1 MPGKGRN
8 LPKLD
13 GEHLIH
19 LRMVY
24 DTRHEKKIFRYAYWH
39 PAMNKWATN
48 PCKDKALV
56 LSKTANSSGCEETNW
71 RPPCDF
77 YKEGHTLAIDKENVP
92 VPRALGTWCSS
103 PLEHSSLRSQ
113 QSRKTKSTRSSSSGA
128 SSASS
133 GPPSDVSERKEWERS
148 QKVKK
153 SMQKMLKK
161 QREKANKTARKLAR
175 TTEKL
180 LLTEL
185 ARSNQQ
191 NNSRASEVLRAIQAS
206 TNEVIDNAAE
216 VAKAAAMATR
226 EVLDKVIEGSDQ
238 AELGRLEAEE
248 QRLQDQE
255 QRLQDLVAK
264 AAAKKLKFEEKQ
276 ARDLTQKAVRDA
288 DAQAANTALVAAI
301 GKQVG
306 VAVKGEVGEVVEAVN
321 AVGKQV
327 DAAAEFAALGAN
339 AALEAANASKDAKE
353 AIGAL
358 TSTFAGR
365 MTEVLTVVLRR
376 EKTIKCMLE
385 DPVGVNETR
394 SIEDDPTIKQELA
407 LIKQSIADLR
417 PQRAAPASQCTAPGQ
432 RAGSVPMRKPTSAP
446 APARSTRSATTGT
459 RSGGATATT
468 HSSQAARREQ
478 APALKKGVLASKV
491 SLAVEAL
498 AGDKK
503 DGAYLKKIAALAE
516 VPQLLL
522 RAQKE
527 DQLMAALAALTKGI
541 SSALVGKTAA
551 NESQLIA
558 AALAAIYAIYSSLE
572 PNSNEMELVAAW
584 LVPDLLKAT
593 EKKVQ
598 GARQWSPKF
607 GETAAALVALSATQ
621 RLLECMLSKLCTKE
635 RSGDTECLWAAK
647 ALGSY
652 VRATPQ
658 QVEPAT
664 PEMYAVSR
672 GLLLLL
678 GHKNVLVREAAIL
691 SVCDLAKVN
700 KELATSLSAEV
711 KQTIS
716 KQLAE
721 KLDRAIEEAT
731 AHYTAVDLGSPHSA

>member
-1 MPGKGRN
+1 M
-8 LPKLD
+8 
-13 GEHLIH
+13 
-19 LRMVY
+19 
-24 DTRHEKKIFRYAYWH
+24 
-39 PAMNKWATN
+39 
-48 PCKDKALV
+48 
-56 LSKTANSSGCEETNW
+56 
-71 RPPCDF
+71 
-77 YKEGHTLAIDKENVP
+77 
-92 VPRALGTWCSS
+92 
-103 PLEHSSLRSQ
+103 
-113 QSRKTKSTRSSSSGA
+113 
-128 SSASS
+128 
-133 GPPSDVSERKEWERS
+133 
-148 QKVKK
+148 KK

-226 EVLDKVIEGSDQ
+226 EVLDKVIQGSDQ

-288 DAQAANTALVAAI
+288 DAQAANAALVAAI

-376 EKTIKCMLE
+376 ENTIKGMLE

-432 RAGSVPMRKPTSAP
+432 RAGSVPMRKPTS

-516 VPQLLL
+516 VCPTPSCRRCPLPPAAPCRT
-522 RAQKE
+522 RAP
-527 DQLMAALAALTKGI
+527 LAPPLCSDPLDPMLYPLAHAG
-541 SSALVGKTAA
+541 A
-551 NESQLIA
+551 A
-558 AALAAIYAIYSSLE
+558 AALARAEGGPADGG
-572 PNSNEMELVAAW
+572 PRC
-584 LVPDLLKAT
+584 PH
-593 EKKVQ
+593 Q
-598 GARQWSPKF
+598 GHQLRLGGQDSRQ
-607 GETAAALVALSATQ
+607 
-621 RLLECMLSKLCTKE
+621 R
-635 RSGDTECLWAAK
+635 
-647 ALGSY
+647 
-652 VRATPQ
+652 
-658 QVEPAT
+658 EPAHRRR
-664 PEMYAVSR
+664 AR
-672 GLLLLL
+672 RHLRHLLLARTQLERDGAGGGL
-678 GHKNVLVREAAIL
+678 AGAGPPQGKCSRVL
-691 SVCDLAKVN
+691 
-700 KELATSLSAEV
+700 
-711 KQTIS
+711 
-716 KQLAE
+716 
-721 KLDRAIEEAT
+721 
-731 AHYTAVDLGSPHSA
+731 

>member
-1 MPGKGRN
+1 
-8 LPKLD
+8 
-13 GEHLIH
+13 
-19 LRMVY
+19 
-24 DTRHEKKIFRYAYWH
+24 
-39 PAMNKWATN
+39 
-48 PCKDKALV
+48 
-56 LSKTANSSGCEETNW
+56 
-71 RPPCDF
+71 
-77 YKEGHTLAIDKENVP
+77 
-92 VPRALGTWCSS
+92 
-103 PLEHSSLRSQ
+103 
-113 QSRKTKSTRSSSSGA
+113 
-128 SSASS
+128 
-133 GPPSDVSERKEWERS
+133 
-148 QKVKK
+148 VKK

-161 QREKANKTARKLAR
+161 QREKANKTAKKLAR

-238 AELGRLEAEE
+238 AELGRLEAE
-248 QRLQDQE
+248 E

-376 EKTIKCMLE
+376 ENTIKGMLE

-516 VPQLLL
+516 VCPTPSCRRCPLPPAAPCRT
-522 RAQKE
+522 RAP
-527 DQLMAALAALTKGI
+527 LAPPLCSDPLDPMLYPLAHAG
-541 SSALVGKTAA
+541 A
-551 NESQLIA
+551 A
-558 AALAAIYAIYSSLE
+558 AALARAEGGPADGG
-572 PNSNEMELVAAW
+572 PRC
-584 LVPDLLKAT
+584 PH
-593 EKKVQ
+593 Q
-598 GARQWSPKF
+598 GHQLRLGGQDGRQ
-607 GETAAALVALSATQ
+607 
-621 RLLECMLSKLCTKE
+621 R
-635 RSGDTECLWAAK
+635 
-647 ALGSY
+647 
-652 VRATPQ
+652 
-658 QVEPAT
+658 EPAHRRR
-664 PEMYAVSR
+664 AR
-672 GLLLLL
+672 RHLRHLLLARTQLERDGAGGGL
-678 GHKNVLVREAAIL
+678 AGAGPPQGKCSRVL
-691 SVCDLAKVN
+691 
-700 KELATSLSAEV
+700 
-711 KQTIS
+711 
-716 KQLAE
+716 
-721 KLDRAIEEAT
+721 
-731 AHYTAVDLGSPHSA
+731 

>member
-1 MPGKGRN
+1 VC
-8 LPKLD
+8 LPH
-13 GEHLIH
+13 G
-19 LRMVY
+19 
-24 DTRHEKKIFRYAYWH
+24 
-39 PAMNKWATN
+39 
-48 PCKDKALV
+48 
-56 LSKTANSSGCEETNW
+56 
-71 RPPCDF
+71 
-77 YKEGHTLAIDKENVP
+77 
-92 VPRALGTWCSS
+92 
-103 PLEHSSLRSQ
+103 Q
-113 QSRKTKSTRSSSSGA
+113 
-128 SSASS
+128 
-133 GPPSDVSERKEWERS
+133 EWERS

-161 QREKANKTARKLAR
+161 QREKANKTAKKLAR

-248 QRLQDQE
+248 QRLQD
-255 QRLQDLVAK
+255 LVAK

-288 DAQAANTALVAAI
+288 DAQAANAALVAAI

-376 EKTIKCMLE
+376 ENTIKGMLE

-432 RAGSVPMRKPTSAP
+432 RAGSVPMRKPTSAPAP

-516 VPQLLL
+516 VCPTPSCRRCPLPPAAPCRT
-522 RAQKE
+522 RAP
-527 DQLMAALAALTKGI
+527 LAPPLCSDPLDPMLYPLAHAG
-541 SSALVGKTAA
+541 A
-551 NESQLIA
+551 A
-558 AALAAIYAIYSSLE
+558 AALARAEGGPADGG
-572 PNSNEMELVAAW
+572 PRC
-584 LVPDLLKAT
+584 PH
-593 EKKVQ
+593 Q
-598 GARQWSPKF
+598 GHQLRLGGQDGRQ
-607 GETAAALVALSATQ
+607 
-621 RLLECMLSKLCTKE
+621 R
-635 RSGDTECLWAAK
+635 
-647 ALGSY
+647 
-652 VRATPQ
+652 
-658 QVEPAT
+658 EPAHRRR
-664 PEMYAVSR
+664 AR
-672 GLLLLL
+672 RHLRHLLLARTQLERDGAGGGL
-678 GHKNVLVREAAIL
+678 AGAGPPQGKCSRVL
-691 SVCDLAKVN
+691 
-700 KELATSLSAEV
+700 
-711 KQTIS
+711 
-716 KQLAE
+716 
-721 KLDRAIEEAT
+721 
-731 AHYTAVDLGSPHSA
+731 

>member
-1 MPGKGRN
+1 
-8 LPKLD
+8 
-13 GEHLIH
+13 
-19 LRMVY
+19 
-24 DTRHEKKIFRYAYWH
+24 
-39 PAMNKWATN
+39 
-48 PCKDKALV
+48 
-56 LSKTANSSGCEETNW
+56 
-71 RPPCDF
+71 
-77 YKEGHTLAIDKENVP
+77 
-92 VPRALGTWCSS
+92 
-103 PLEHSSLRSQ
+103 
-113 QSRKTKSTRSSSSGA
+113 
-128 SSASS
+128 
-133 GPPSDVSERKEWERS
+133 
-148 QKVKK
+148 VKK

-376 EKTIKCMLE
+376 ENTIKSMLEDPVGVIMLEDPVGVIMLE

-516 VPQLLL
+516 VCPTPSCRRCPLPPAAPCRT
-522 RAQKE
+522 RAP
-527 DQLMAALAALTKGI
+527 LAPPLCSDPLDPMLYPLAHAG
-541 SSALVGKTAA
+541 A
-551 NESQLIA
+551 A
-558 AALAAIYAIYSSLE
+558 AALARAEGGPADGG
-572 PNSNEMELVAAW
+572 PRC
-584 LVPDLLKAT
+584 PH
-593 EKKVQ
+593 Q
-598 GARQWSPKF
+598 GHQLRLGGQDGRQ
-607 GETAAALVALSATQ
+607 
-621 RLLECMLSKLCTKE
+621 R
-635 RSGDTECLWAAK
+635 
-647 ALGSY
+647 
-652 VRATPQ
+652 
-658 QVEPAT
+658 EPAHRRR
-664 PEMYAVSR
+664 AR
-672 GLLLLL
+672 RHLRHLLLARTQLERDGAGGGL
-678 GHKNVLVREAAIL
+678 AGAGPPQGKCSRVL
-691 SVCDLAKVN
+691 
-700 KELATSLSAEV
+700 
-711 KQTIS
+711 
-716 KQLAE
+716 
-721 KLDRAIEEAT
+721 
-731 AHYTAVDLGSPHSA
+731 

>member
-1 MPGKGRN
+1 
-8 LPKLD
+8 
-13 GEHLIH
+13 
-19 LRMVY
+19 
-24 DTRHEKKIFRYAYWH
+24 
-39 PAMNKWATN
+39 
-48 PCKDKALV
+48 
-56 LSKTANSSGCEETNW
+56 
-71 RPPCDF
+71 
-77 YKEGHTLAIDKENVP
+77 
-92 VPRALGTWCSS
+92 
-103 PLEHSSLRSQ
+103 
-113 QSRKTKSTRSSSSGA
+113 
-128 SSASS
+128 
-133 GPPSDVSERKEWERS
+133 
-148 QKVKK
+148 
-153 SMQKMLKK
+153 MQKMLKK
-161 QREKANKTARKLAR
+161 QREKANKTAKKLAR

-248 QRLQDQE
+248 QRLQD
-255 QRLQDLVAK
+255 LVAK

-288 DAQAANTALVAAI
+288 DAQAANAALVAAI

-376 EKTIKCMLE
+376 ENTIKGMLE

-459 RSGGATATT
+459 RSGGATATA

-516 VPQLLL
+516 VCPTPSCRRCPLPPAAPCRT
-522 RAQKE
+522 RAP
-527 DQLMAALAALTKGI
+527 LAPPLCSDPLDPMLYPLAHAG
-541 SSALVGKTAA
+541 A
-551 NESQLIA
+551 A
-558 AALAAIYAIYSSLE
+558 AALARAEGGPADGG
-572 PNSNEMELVAAW
+572 PRC
-584 LVPDLLKAT
+584 PH
-593 EKKVQ
+593 Q
-598 GARQWSPKF
+598 GHQLRLGGQDGRQ
-607 GETAAALVALSATQ
+607 
-621 RLLECMLSKLCTKE
+621 R
-635 RSGDTECLWAAK
+635 
-647 ALGSY
+647 
-652 VRATPQ
+652 
-658 QVEPAT
+658 EPAHRRR
-664 PEMYAVSR
+664 AR
-672 GLLLLL
+672 RHLRHLLLARTQLERDGAGGGL
-678 GHKNVLVREAAIL
+678 AGAGPPQGKCSRVL
-691 SVCDLAKVN
+691 
-700 KELATSLSAEV
+700 
-711 KQTIS
+711 
-716 KQLAE
+716 
-721 KLDRAIEEAT
+721 
-731 AHYTAVDLGSPHSA
+731 